1 MKRKGISISIH
12 IPICVAVYVC
22 DVAIRHTKRMSKK
35 TVTKRF
41 TKGKGSGKIE

>member
-22 DVAIRHTKRMSKK
+22 DVAIRGFLLQLSAECD
-35 TVTKRF
+35 
-41 TKGKGSGKIE
+41 II

>member
-22 DVAIRHTKRMSKK
+22 DVAIRGFLLQLSAE
-35 TVTKRF
+35 
-41 TKGKGSGKIE
+41 SYII

>member
-1 MKRKGISISIH
+1 MTIT
-12 IPICVAVYVC
+12 PIATLSPNPANFYMTLT
-22 DVAIRHTKRMSKK
+22 IFHTKRMSKK

>member
-1 MKRKGISISIH
+1 MANLIFDYDGTLHQSMLTYA
-12 IPICVAVYVC
+12 PAF
-22 DVAIRHTKRMSKK
+22 HTKRMSKK